1 MTVEVEVEV
10 EAPNVS
16 GEAGCWSIN
25 KPNLTGTKSHRAM
38 TEVEISIALIQY
50 SSAGRGRCRD
60 VCCLWVVMA
69 MQNKLLLCAH
79 ALHGFA
85 SSQQASVI

>member
-1 MTVEVEVEV
+1 MSREKQD
-10 EAPNVS
+10 
-16 GEAGCWSIN
+16 AGRSTN

-60 VCCLWVVMA
+60 VCCSWVVMA
-69 MQNKLLLCAH
+69 MQNKLLLVH
-79 ALHGFA
+79 TRFMDLLPR
-85 SSQQASVI
+85 SKRQ